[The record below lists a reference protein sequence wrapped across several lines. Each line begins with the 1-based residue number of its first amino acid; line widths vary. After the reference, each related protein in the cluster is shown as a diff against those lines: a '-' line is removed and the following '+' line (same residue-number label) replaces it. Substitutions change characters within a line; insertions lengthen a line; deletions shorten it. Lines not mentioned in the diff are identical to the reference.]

1 MKLHEYQSK
10 QLFSRHGIPIPR
22 GRVAGTAA
30 EARVIAEELGGRVV
44 IKSQVLVGG
53 RGKAGGI
60 RLANSTEE
68 AEEVATL
75 VLGMQIKGLPV
86 HKVLVD
92 EAVDIDLEI
101 YLGVTNDRSAGS
113 PVMIASA
120 EGGVEI
126 EEVARTD
133 PGKIVRVH
141 VDPMLGLR
149 GYQARKL
156 AYAIE
161 LPRQHWRH
169 FIEIAMALYRAYQA
183 VDATLAEINPLVIT
197 KKGRLL
203 ALDGKVVLDDNALY
217 LHPDLADM
225 RDVDEET
232 PAERMARQNGLSYVK
247 LDGNIGCLVNGAGL
261 AMATM
266 DVIKLFGGEPAN
278 FLDIGGGASSE
289 KVAAALRIILRDR
302 DVRVVLLNIFGGITR
317 CDVVAKGILQALESL
332 KVHVPMVV
340 RLVGTNEE
348 EGRRLLSEADMATA
362 STLAEAARM
371 VVDLL
376 PEGEKA

>member
-1 MKLHEYQSK
+1 
-10 QLFSRHGIPIPR
+10 
-22 GRVAGTAA
+22 
-30 EARVIAEELGGRVV
+30 
-44 IKSQVLVGG
+44 
-53 RGKAGGI
+53 
-60 RLANSTEE
+60 
-68 AEEVATL
+68 
-75 VLGMQIKGLPV
+75 MQIKGLRV

-317 CDVVAKGILQALESL
+317 CDVVAKGILQALASL
-332 KVHVPMVV
+332 NVHVPMVV

-348 EGRRLLSEADMATA
+348 EGRRLLSEADMVTA

-371 VVDLL
+371 AVDLL

>member
-1 MKLHEYQSK
+1 
-10 QLFSRHGIPIPR
+10 
-22 GRVAGTAA
+22 
-30 EARVIAEELGGRVV
+30 
-44 IKSQVLVGG
+44 
-53 RGKAGGI
+53 
-60 RLANSTEE
+60 
-68 AEEVATL
+68 
-75 VLGMQIKGLPV
+75 
-86 HKVLVD
+86 
-92 EAVDIDLEI
+92 
-101 YLGVTNDRSAGS
+101 
-113 PVMIASA
+113 
-120 EGGVEI
+120 
-126 EEVARTD
+126 
-133 PGKIVRVH
+133 
-141 VDPMLGLR
+141 MLGLR
-149 GYQARKL
+149 NFQARKL

-169 FIEIAMALYRAYQA
+169 FIEIAMALYQAYQA
-183 VDATLAEINPLVIT
+183 VDATLAEVNPLVIT

-317 CDVVAKGILQALESL
+317 CDVVAKGILQALDSL
-332 KVHVPMVV
+332 EVHVPMVV

-348 EGRRLLSEADMATA
+348 EGRRMGAGWQSPGIRQRRAC
-362 STLAEAARM
+362 
-371 VVDLL
+371 
-376 PEGEKA
+376 G